1 MKIFAD
7 IESIPE
13 QPEAEAKALIAE
25 TIQAPAAMKK
35 AETIKDWHDGKGK
48 YEGAKDR
55 LIEETYRKGSF
66 DGGKGEVISIAWSL
80 EGDTVKNVY
89 RPLQCDEGDM
99 LRHFFKDV
107 SDATR
112 GGNAYFIGHNITFDL
127 KFLYHRAVVLGINP
141 QFKIP
146 FDGRHGNDYFCT
158 MKAWAGYRDT
168 ISQVNLCKALG
179 FAGKPDDIDGSK
191 VWDFV
196 KAGKV
201 ERVAE
206 YNKGDVETVIK
217 MYKKLN
223 FLG

>member
-1 MKIFAD
+1 MKIFLDA
-7 IESIPE
+7 ETIPE

-55 LIEETYRKGSF
+55 LIEDTYRKTSF
-66 DGGKGEVISIAWSL
+66 DGGRGELISIAWSL

-89 RPLQCDEGDM
+89 RPLGGDESEMIYNFIEDINSHCA
-99 LRHFFKDV
+99 R
-107 SDATR
+107 T
-112 GGNAYFIGHNITFDL
+112 YFIGHNITFDL
-127 KFLYHRAVVLGINP
+127 KFLFHRAVVLGVNP
-141 QFKIP
+141 GFKLP

-158 MKAWAGYRDT
+158 MKAWAGFKDT

-191 VWDFV
+191 VWDYV
-196 KAGKV
+196 RDGKV
-201 ERVAE
+201 SEVAE
-206 YNKGDVETVIK
+206 YNKFDVETVIK
-217 MYKKLN
+217 MYNKLN
-223 FLG
+223 FIGG